1 MNYDLKIIKDNYGE
15 RFMHLCRE
23 LFPTLL
29 EAEGLLSTLILKKF
43 NPSKFLY
50 EDLIENE
57 LVYDFK
63 NYIYSLVDAEKKEI
77 IGTHKTPRKLLSE
90 AGYNFYECKTEEE
103 IQSFKKY
110 YESDEELCT
119 FNGGRLDR
127 CYVFWAVK
135 KGVEDIKRKNYK
147 HPSRDDEY
155 GTSVMSIQFTK
166 GNVNTLSIKNR
177 YNHTVNNPDA
187 TLSNNL
193 ENIIP
198 GLTESFEKEYN
209 LHINQTETNNFE
221 IPGYVRASDGKYYKY
236 NYEIKNIY
244 YCPDNIII
252 DNFEVKKYPKE
263 RYIILDY
270 FILDLKEKTLEIYD
284 KSIRD
289 DFTSDFQNIIKISV
303 TKSKDNENKQIEII
317 PEIGEKV
324 IIEIDKNNK
333 LIGYKN
339 NNIRIIYDFFLYY
352 NSSLKQ
358 LELQNVECIGDQF
371 LFYNKDL
378 EVLNLPKVKKI
389 DNYFLRWNNV
399 LQQISA
405 PNLLEVGRCFMYEN
419 SELQSID
426 FPSLKVVGGYFIYTN
441 RDISSAKFPELIEV
455 DIDFMFSNLNLTCAD
470 FPKLRE
476 VASGFLDSNEKI
488 KEINFPELMFIGVDF
503 LCHNQALTKIELP
516 KAKKIGGN
524 FMFRS
529 KNIESVFIPF
539 VEEIGSSFLRENEKL
554 KRICLKKVKKVG
566 HSFLKRNKNIVEVD
580 FPLLEEIDY
589 HFMYNSEKINYSD
602 FPSLNNVSKN
612 LLEYEREG
620 HSYNQL
626 CALEDSIYN
635 STISKVNKTNKF
647 TNLINKI
654 LKKDNNKVE
663 ENHIK

>member
-1 MNYDLKIIKDNYGE
+1 MNYDLKVIKDNYGE
-15 RFMHLCRE
+15 IMMHLCRE

-29 EAEGLLSTLILKKF
+29 EKKGLLSSLILKKF

-63 NYIYSLVDAEKKEI
+63 NYIFSLVDVEKKEI
-77 IGTHKTPRKLLSE
+77 IGTHKTPRELLSE
-90 AGYNFYECKTEEE
+90 AGYDFYECKTEEE

-135 KGVEDIKRKNYK
+135 KDVEDIKRKNYK
-147 HPSRDDEY
+147 YPSRDDEY

-236 NYEIKNIY
+236 NYEIYNIY
-244 YCPDNIII
+244 HCPDNIII

-270 FILDLKEKTLEIYD
+270 FILDLKEKTLDVYD
-284 KSIRD
+284 KSIKD
-289 DFTSDFQNIIKISV
+289 DFLNDFKNIIKISV

-339 NNIRIIYDFFLYY
+339 NNIRIISDFFLYY

-371 LFYNKDL
+371 LFHNEDL
-378 EVLNLPKVKKI
+378 KILNLPKTKKI
-389 DNYFLRWNNV
+389 DNYFLNWNNV
-399 LQQISA
+399 LQQISV
-405 PNLLEVGRCFMYEN
+405 PSLLEVGRSFLYKN

-426 FPSLKVVGGYFIYTN
+426 FPSLRVVGDYFIFTN
-441 RDISSAKFPELIEV
+441 SDISSAKFPELIEAGK
-455 DIDFMFSNLNLTCAD
+455 DFLFSNLNLTCAN

-476 VASGFLDSNEKI
+476 VSGGFLEINEKI
-488 KEINFPELMFIGVDF
+488 KETDFPELIFIGTDF
-503 LCHNQALTKIELP
+503 LSHNQALIKINLP
-516 KAKKIGGN
+516 KAKKICGN

-612 LLEYEREG
+612 LLEYEREC
-620 HSYNQL
+620 HPYNPSYTK
-626 CALEDSIYN
+626 EDLIYD
-635 STISKVNKTNKF
+635 STIAKVNKTNKF
-647 TNLINKI
+647 TNMINKI
-654 LKKDNNKVE
+654 LKKDNNEVE

>member
-1 MNYDLKIIKDNYGE
+1 MNYDLKAIKDNYGE
-15 RFMHLCRE
+15 KMMHLCRE

-29 EAEGLLSTLILKKF
+29 EKEGLLSSLILKKF
-43 NPSKFLY
+43 NSSRFLY
-50 EDLIENE
+50 EDIIENE

-63 NYIYSLVDAEKKEI
+63 NYIYNLVDVEKKEI
-77 IGTHKTPRKLLSE
+77 IETHKTPRELLSE
-90 AGYNFYECKTEEE
+90 AGYDFYECKTEEE

-110 YESDEELCT
+110 YEKDEELCT

-127 CYVFWAVK
+127 CHVFWVVK
-135 KGVEDIKRKNYK
+135 KDVKDIKRKNYK

-155 GTSVMSIQFTK
+155 GTSVMSIQFSK

-252 DNFEVKKYPKE
+252 DNFEVKKHPKE

-270 FILDLKEKTLEIYD
+270 FILDLKEKTLDVYD
-284 KSIRD
+284 KSIKE
-289 DFTSDFQNIIKISV
+289 DFLNDFKNIIKISV

-339 NNIRIIYDFFLYY
+339 NNIRIISDFFLYY

-371 LFYNKDL
+371 LMHNKDL

-405 PNLLEVGRCFMYEN
+405 PNLLEVGRCFLYKN

-426 FPSLKVVGGYFIYTN
+426 FPSIKVIGDYFMYYN
-441 RDISSAKFPELIEV
+441 EKISSANFPMLIETGY
-455 DIDFMFSNLNLTCAD
+455 DFMFSNLNLTCAD

-516 KAKKIGGN
+516 KAKKIGCN
-524 FMFRS
+524 FMFRN

-539 VEEIGSSFLRENEKL
+539 VEEIGSSFLRYNEKL
-554 KRICLKKVKKVG
+554 KSICLKKVKKVG
-566 HSFLKRNKNIVEVD
+566 SSFLRNNENIIEVD

-589 HFMYNSEKINYSD
+589 HFMYSSNINFFD
-602 FPSLNNVSKN
+602 FPSLNKVSKK
-612 LLEYEREG
+612 LLKLERET
-620 HSYNQL
+620 HPSNPSYTK
-626 CALEDSIYN
+626 EDLLYN

-647 TNLINKI
+647 TNMINKI
-654 LKKDNNKVE
+654 LKKDNNEVE